1 MQGSAY
7 QMGKLEGQL
16 EGKLKGELEGRLEG
30 RLETLALLYGRQLQR
45 PLTEAERGALA
56 QRVGTLSV
64 NRLLDVPMERSAKA
78 LGEWLGDPAA
88 S

>member
-1 MQGSAY
+1 MEISVY

-16 EGKLKGELEGRLEG
+16 ESKLKGELKGE
-30 RLETLALLYGRQLQR
+30 LETLALIYARQLQR
-45 PLTEAERGALA
+45 PLTEAERSTLA

-64 NRLLDVPMERSAKA
+64 DRLLDVAEQSADA
-78 LGEWLGDPAA
+78 LAEWLGDPAA